1 MSRQSELDLGAP
13 EGWIAFDHFAAQPT
27 RSFVSG
33 DPRGR
38 RLRVRYF
45 RRERDGAFMGKA
57 WFGEECEGPP
67 GHAHGGS
74 LAAVIDEGMGVAA
87 WVYGHPSVAAE
98 LTVKFLEMVPLG
110 TVVQIDAFI
119 VQVDG
124 KKIVTAG
131 GLIGND
137 GTIFCE
143 GQGLFVKFDPSR
155 FGELADHTQYAR
167 EGSFEPPRS

>member
-1 MSRQSELDLGAP
+1 MSRQSEPDLGTP
-13 EGWIAFDHFAAQPT
+13 EGWVALDTISSLPT

-45 RRERDGAFMGKA
+45 LRERDGAFMGKA

-87 WVYGHPSVAAE
+87 WVLGHPSVAAE

-110 TVVQIDAFI
+110 TVVQIDAWI

-124 KKIVTAG
+124 KKVVTAG
-131 GLIGND
+131 GLIGDD

-143 GQGLFVKFDPSR
+143 GHGLFVELDPSR
-155 FGELADHTQYAR
+155 FRELADHAR
-167 EGSFEPPRS
+167 YTGEGSLGLPGS